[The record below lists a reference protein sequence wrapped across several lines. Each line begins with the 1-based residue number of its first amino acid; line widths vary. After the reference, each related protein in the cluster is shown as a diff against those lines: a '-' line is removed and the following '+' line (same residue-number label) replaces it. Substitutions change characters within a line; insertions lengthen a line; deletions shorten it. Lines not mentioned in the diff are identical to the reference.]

1 MNAEVESIIVQGLLL
16 LDKMQNLN
24 SDNNF
29 ADVANLSFELAE
41 LCHKLQS
48 FPQSELKDHEADI
61 RQLLD
66 KLMENTTETSELQ
79 SKLKDEMFNM
89 RKKNI
94 GARAYLRN
102 TLVKYL

>member
-1 MNAEVESIIVQGLLL
+1 MSAEVESIIVQGLEL

-24 SDNNF
+24 SENDY
-29 ADVANLSFELAE
+29 ADVANLSFELTE

-66 KLMENTTETSELQ
+66 KLMENSAEASELQ
-79 SKLKDEMFNM
+79 NRLKDEMFNM

-94 GARAYLRN
+94 GAKAYLQN